1 MSDNPSAAPGSQPSE
16 EEVRAYL
23 EQLRE
28 TPADQVIAEVG
39 SALLSAAQV
48 KAGRPDARLLIDAAG
63 AITDAVSDKVDAN
76 LHKQLSEAVTQ
87 LRLAQ
92 VEAEKQGGGGAPPG
106 GQPPR
111 PESSAERPSAP
122 SAPDAGQPPPP
133 TGGAAKRLWTPG
145 S

>member
-1 MSDNPSAAPGSQPSE
+1 MSSNPSAAGSQPSE
-16 EEVRAYL
+16 EEVRAYM

-48 KAGRPDARLLIDAAG
+48 KIGRPDARLLIDAAG
-63 AITDAVSDKVDAN
+63 AVTETVVGKVDGN
-76 LHKQLSEAVTQ
+76 LHQQLQEAVTQ

-92 VEAEKQGGGGAPPG
+92 VEAEKQDSGGSAPPPSEPRESPASTGPAPTQPASGTGQAPPSG
-106 GQPPR
+106 G
-111 PESSAERPSAP
+111 
-122 SAPDAGQPPPP
+122 
-133 TGGAAKRLWTPG
+133 TTKRLWTPG